1 MEAYPRE
8 TVGKVATAALYT
20 GTATMFHAVVF
31 AEVARRTPERPMMG
45 LVPGERGKLAQPA
58 VILPPISAARRR
70 PPRQR
75 CAAGRSNKGEG
86 HGWRGYMRASSG
98 ALA

>member
-1 MEAYPRE
+1 MIVEAYPRE

-45 LVPGERGKLAQPA
+45 LVPGERG
-58 VILPPISAARRR
+58 
-70 PPRQR
+70 
-75 CAAGRSNKGEG
+75 
-86 HGWRGYMRASSG
+86 
-98 ALA
+98 